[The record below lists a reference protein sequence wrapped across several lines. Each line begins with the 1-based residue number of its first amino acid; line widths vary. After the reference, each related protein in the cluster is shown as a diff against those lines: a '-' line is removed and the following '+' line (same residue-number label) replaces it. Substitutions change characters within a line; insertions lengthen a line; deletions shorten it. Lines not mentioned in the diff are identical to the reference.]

1 MTKIRGIL
9 LLTVL
14 CAGILACARD
24 LPADWRSLQRL
35 LQAETLSQPA
45 SPPLTVQF
53 LGAGG
58 IYLHYREQSLL
69 GDPFFSNPPISQ
81 WIMLRDLKSRPD
93 VIDAHL
99 PPLDQVQAILVGHG
113 HFDHAMDVP
122 YIAQKLPA
130 SVKVYGSDSTRNLLA
145 PEVPLERLVGLDGKM
160 AQQQAGG
167 EWVYLTPTLRILPIY
182 SEHAP
187 HFGDT
192 VMVSGNVPH
201 PLHERAGDALDWKA
215 GVNLNYVIDF
225 LELGADSAVTT
236 VAYRL
241 FYQSS
246 SSSAPIGFPP
256 RWLLEDGVPFDLALV
271 CAANY
276 NHVQD
281 YPQGLLAY
289 IKPREVLLIHWEQF
303 WDDYS
308 TETATPMPG
317 MDFAD
322 LEQRIRSVLGSEV
335 PVRVPNRGSSFE
347 LGGRS

>member
-1 MTKIRGIL
+1 MTRTRISL
-9 LLTVL
+9 LLSLL
-14 CAGILACARD
+14 CAAMVACTRD
-24 LPADWRSLQRL
+24 LPADWHSLQRL
-35 LQAETLSQPA
+35 VQAETLAQPA
-45 SPPLTVQF
+45 SPPLKVQF

-58 IYLHYREQSLL
+58 IYLHYRDQSLL
-69 GDPFFSNPPISQ
+69 GDPFFSNPPISD
-81 WIMLRDLKSRPD
+81 WLLLRDLKSRPD

-99 PPLDQVQAILVGHG
+99 PPLDQVQGILVGHG

-145 PEVPLERLVGLDGKM
+145 GELAVERLVGLDSKM

-167 EWVYLTPTLRILPIY
+167 EWVYLNPHLRVLPIY

-187 HFGDT
+187 HFGET
-192 VMVSGNVPH
+192 LLASGNVPQ
-201 PLHERAGDALDWKA
+201 PLQRRAGDALDWKA

-225 LELGADSAVTT
+225 LQPGSNGTTTT

-256 RWLLEDGVPFDLALV
+256 RWLLQDGVPFDLALM

-308 TETATPMPG
+308 TETAKPLPG
-317 MDFAD
+317 MDFAE
-322 LEQRIRSVLGSEV
+322 LEQRIRAVLGNDV